1 MSEIVVS
8 LHPKEKVLVVDSRL
22 VAIRLGV
29 NHSDWIQNIV
39 RKYQTIAEEAFGILR
54 FENGEIKGRG
64 QPEIFAWLTEE
75 QATFYMTLS
84 KNTLEVVECKVELV
98 KAFFTAKKLLEQQG
112 FPQGHTS
119 VYIKRLENMID
130 HKVPD
135 DVWTTFREGA
145 EILLLVEKE
154 YKVPV
159 DQMDLCDGSIGS
171 HWRNHRLNNGFKNSV
186 GEYIHKF
193 RDKRGKR
200 PCNAYSYDEL
210 PIFRRWLR
218 EVYIPV
224 HLPEYLVNKFGKRA
238 VRQIYEEQELL
249 TAEILE
255 LTEEKRK
262 SPKQEEMHEVFLAA
276 REAMTN
282 RYLFD
287 T

>member
-8 LHPKEKVLVVDSRL
+8 LHPEEKVLVVDSRL
-22 VAIRLGV
+22 VARRLGV

-39 RKYQTIAEEAFGILR
+39 RKYQSIAEEAFGILR

-112 FPQGHTS
+112 SAQIHTT
-119 VYIKRLENMID
+119 VYIRRLENMAD
-130 HKVPD
+130 HQVPD

-171 HWRNHRLNNGFKNSV
+171 HWRNHRLNNGFTNPV

-238 VRQIYEEQELL
+238 VRQIYEEQGLL
-249 TAEILE
+249 TNEILE

-276 REAMTN
+276 REAITN